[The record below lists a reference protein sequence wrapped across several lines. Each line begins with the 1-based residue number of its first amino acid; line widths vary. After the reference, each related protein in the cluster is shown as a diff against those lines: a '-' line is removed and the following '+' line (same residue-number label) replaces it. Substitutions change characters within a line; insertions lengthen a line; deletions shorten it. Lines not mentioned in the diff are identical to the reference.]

1 MEVQNLRSYLSW
13 LITPATQLEQER
25 FMDENLVDN
34 YIALRIR
41 IPTLTFQE
49 LVSEISDHL
58 ASLGKSTDLSPG
70 KYN

>member
-13 LITPATQLEQER
+13 LITPATQLEQNR
-25 FMDENLVDN
+25 FIDENLVDN
-34 YIALRIR
+34 YIALTIR
-41 IPTLTFQE
+41 IPTLSFQE

-58 ASLGKSTDLSPG
+58 ASLGKSTDLSAG